1 MSFSSSFNGKL
12 GDPSGRTVCLR
23 TAQGM
28 KRAFHSYN
36 ISDEKAEA
44 IVHVVQ
50 VIGILALG
58 SVILWYCLGSKCPT
72 PTDAKP

>member
-1 MSFSSSFNGKL
+1 MSFSSSFNEKL
-12 GDPSGRTVCLR
+12 GDSSGRTVCLR

-50 VIGILALG
+50 IIGLISIG
-58 SVILWYCLGSKCPT
+58 SIILWYCLGSKCPD
-72 PTDAKP
+72 TDA